1 MDLAEKITAV
11 YRDGNTEQTGHR
23 EWHEI
28 TNLQCEKNYKVE
40 ENAGKKNLETGADVL
55 LSDT

>member
-40 ENAGKKNLETGADVL
+40 ENAGKKK
-55 LSDT
+55 S